1 MGVSDQKRIIHALL
15 NNDEKI
21 IRMLYTKNY
30 PKIEAMILK
39 NNGNKEDAKDIYQE
53 AFIALWKRVRQDNFE
68 IKNESAMDGFIYR
81 VAKNKWMD
89 QLRSAG
95 YKKNV
100 SYDQLAEDGYE
111 SVADENTNQDDSNQ
125 NKLATAMHAFKNL
138 GDECKNLLLKF
149 YFEKKSMN
157 EIAKE
162 LKLDSA
168 STRNKKYRCMKK
180 LKELALQ

>member
-30 PKIEAMILK
+30 PKIEAMIL
-39 NNGNKEDAKDIYQE
+39 N
-53 AFIALWKRVRQDNFE
+53 
-68 IKNESAMDGFIYR
+68 AMDGFIYR